1 MAVIT
6 TIEDLRVLA
15 QKRVPRNGMD
25 TPNFTNSKFA
35 VKVKVPSAS
44 ALKQAAIDQHAFAG
58 AFDQVARAGEAAA
71 GAVKGKFHVDLRNSV
86 ATPRQRWRASR
97 LVAIH
102 AWAPRLLAA
111 CSTGCLTPVHHHLP
125 SRPHTP
131 SVLSLSHQWARRWT
145 GAGCQAATPNT
156 RPTPAVSVIASAPQK
171 VTRAMVRMVDSPV
184 AGSIDTLGDLWGCRP

>member
-86 ATPRQRWRASR
+86 VQLQGNVGEPPDLSPSMRGP
-97 LVAIH
+97 LV
-102 AWAPRLLAA
+102 
-111 CSTGCLTPVHHHLP
+111 CSPPV
-125 SRPHTP
+125 R
-131 SVLSLSHQWARRWT
+131 
-145 GAGCQAATPNT
+145 
-156 RPTPAVSVIASAPQK
+156 
-171 VTRAMVRMVDSPV
+171 PV
-184 AGSIDTLGDLWGCRP
+184 A